1 MARKKL
7 ALHWWILIALGL
19 GLVAGVG
26 VNRLTLAG
34 VLPTATESWVVGFV
48 RSLNSFVADLFI
60 RLLQF
65 IAAPIVLFSLVAGA
79 ASLAD
84 IRKLSRIGT
93 KTIVIYTSTTAVAIS
108 VGLVLANVIR
118 PGSFVSA
125 QTRDRLAAAGAEEA
139 GRRIELAA
147 APNAWQTLL
156 NIVPKNPFE
165 ALARGEMLQIVF
177 AALAVG
183 VALTLIPRE
192 RAGPVIAVC
201 EGLTEAVTK
210 IVHVVM
216 LGAPVAVFCL
226 ISRVIG
232 DLGLDVLGAV
242 AVYAGTVVL
251 GLAVVMYAEY
261 PALLRAFTPVGY
273 RRFFGAIAPAQLMA
287 FSSSSSNATLPVTL
301 DCAKNR
307 LGAGEEVA
315 SFVVPLGATVNMDGT
330 ALYQGV
336 ATVFIAQLYGIEL
349 SLAEQLMIVLT
360 ATLASIGTAGIPGVG
375 MVMLVIVLQSVGMT
389 AEVIAGGIAVIL
401 GIDRVLDMC
410 RTAVNVTGDCVT
422 AAIVA
427 HGEGEL
433 RSP

>member
-1 MARKKL
+1 
-7 ALHWWILIALGL
+7 
-19 GLVAGVG
+19 
-26 VNRLTLAG
+26 
-34 VLPTATESWVVGFV
+34 
-48 RSLNSFVADLFI
+48 
-60 RLLQF
+60 
-65 IAAPIVLFSLVAGA
+65 
-79 ASLAD
+79 
-84 IRKLSRIGT
+84 
-93 KTIVIYTSTTAVAIS
+93 VIYTSTTAVAIS